1 METILFVLLGIQLFA
16 STAFAKFEIE
26 TPLMRKLIKWLVI
39 DGATIGLFYIVGYYS
54 ILLPIVMI
62 GIGTTYHVIWC
73 KKNGIHPL
81 KATPKNKYYKLRGWK
96 WEE

>member
-1 METILFVLLGIQLFA
+1 METILIVLLGIQLFA
-16 STAFAKFEIE
+16 STTFAKFEIE
-26 TPLMRKLIKWLVI
+26 TPLLRKLIKWLII
-39 DGATIGLFYIVGYYS
+39 DGATIGLFYVIGYYS
-54 ILLPIVMI
+54 ILLPVVMI

-81 KATPKNKYYKLRGWK
+81 KATPKKRYYELRCWK